1 MLQFCKR
8 LASKGLKATL
18 ICTNAITRKCI
29 QTQATSI
36 NVEHISNGS
45 NDDENLCFTVSQNL
59 AEFIE
64 KQMSSDYPPK
74 FLVYDSF
81 MPWVLDIARRFGID
95 GAPFF
100 TQPWAVN
107 AIYYHFHQGRFKVPL
122 EEPIIS
128 LPSMPPLR
136 INDLPSFINGTD
148 SYPSLLKLVVS
159 QFSNIEES
167 KWLFCNTFDKLEDEV
182 VKWMASKFPV
192 KNVRPTIP
200 SMYLD
205 KKLENDKDYGLSL
218 FKPSTDTCMTW
229 LDSKETGSVVCVS
242 FGSLGALE
250 IEQMEEVA
258 WGLKRS
264 NCNFLWVVK
273 KSEFEKLPK
282 KFCEETIEK
291 GLVVGWSPQTEVLG
305 HKSVWC
311 FMKHCGWNSLEALSL
326 GVPMVAMP
334 IWTDQTTNAKFVEDV
349 WQVGVQVGVNEQG
362 IVTRKEIEVCIKEVM
377 EGEK

>member
-1 MLQFCKR
+1 MEPKETEDRIQKILQFCKA
-8 LASKGLKATL
+8 LTSKGLKLTL
-18 ICTNAITRKCI
+18 LPTTSSTTTSNFI
-29 QTQATSI
+29 QTKATSI
-36 NVEHISNGS
+36 DIEIISDG
-45 NDDENLCFTVSQNL
+45 
-59 AEFIE
+59 IE
-64 KQMSSDYPPK
+64 GKSRP
-74 FLVYDSF
+74 
-81 MPWVLDIARRFGID
+81 MPW
-95 GAPFF
+95 
-100 TQPWAVN
+100 
-107 AIYYHFHQGRFKVPL
+107 
-122 EEPIIS
+122 
-128 LPSMPPLR
+128 MPQLK
-136 INDLPSFINGTD
+136 INDLPSFLDGTD

-167 KWLFCNTFDKLEDEV
+167 KWLFCNTFDMLEDEV

-192 KNVRPTIP
+192 KNVGPTIP

-218 FKPSTDTCMTW
+218 FKPSTDTGMTW
-229 LDSKETGSVVCVS
+229 LDSKETGSVVYVS

-273 KSEFEKLPK
+273 ESEFEKLPK

-291 GLVVGWSPQTEVLG
+291 GLVVGWSPQPEVLG

-311 FMKHCGWNSLEALSL
+311 FMTHCGWNSTLEALSL

-349 WQVGVQVGVNEQG
+349 WQVGVRVGVNEQG